1 MTDRAAFLGRIRT
14 EMARVRGAGAAGA
27 VTPRPSHPREIAE
40 TLRRELAERWPE
52 TLERFRVELERVA
65 GVYHRVA
72 GVDDVP
78 GVIGAIARGRAARR
92 AVAWH
97 PAALGVDWSAALA
110 AHGLETVAM
119 PAAGGESPG
128 EP

>member
-14 EMARVRGAGAAGA
+14 EMARVRGAGVAGA

-52 TLERFRVELERVA
+52 TLGRFRVEFERVA

-78 GVIGAIARGRAARR
+78 DVIGAI
-92 AVAWH
+92 
-97 PAALGVDWSAALA
+97 SA
-110 AHGLETVAM
+110 G
-119 PAAGGESPG
+119 
-128 EP
+128 